1 MIEQPFGEPWQA
13 RAFAM
18 VVRLHERGLFS
29 WPDWTAA
36 LVSEIAKNPQ
46 QDYYA
51 SWLSALQSLAVN
63 RGALTPSEIDDTHAA
78 WLEAAKQTPHG
89 QPITLD
95 PTPGLPHSP

>member
-51 SWLSALQSLAVN
+51 S
-63 RGALTPSEIDDTHAA
+63 
-78 WLEAAKQTPHG
+78 
-89 QPITLD
+89 
-95 PTPGLPHSP
+95 